1 MVASVADGSP
11 SDKAGIL
18 AGDIIIE
25 FDGELINQMK
35 ELPLIVAQTE
45 VGKTVTVKLWRNKKE
60 ISKKI
65 TLGRLET
72 SEDFKTKKAEK
83 PKTSEIEDL
92 KITVRSLTKE
102 DIQSRNLPS
111 NTTGAVITKIEK
123 DSPINY
129 LDVNNIIVEAQKKK
143 IKTIGDLKN
152 ILKIAKRSSE
162 KSILIAIYNNQNQR
176 RYIGVELN

>member
-1 MVASVADGSP
+1 MRSGY
-11 SDKAGIL
+11 I
-18 AGDIIIE
+18 
-25 FDGELINQMK
+25 
-35 ELPLIVAQTE
+35 
-45 VGKTVTVKLWRNKKE
+45 
-60 ISKKI
+60 
-65 TLGRLET
+65 
-72 SEDFKTKKAEK
+72 
-83 PKTSEIEDL
+83 
-92 KITVRSLTKE
+92 KITVRSLTKV

-152 ILKIAKRSSE
+152 IIKIAKRSSE

-176 RYIGVELN
+176 RYIGVELNW